1 MTSLETC
8 KALIFD
14 CYGTLIDWEVGMY
27 QNLDALWSQKTCPEP
42 DRLFK
47 VLGELETRIQGK
59 DEEMIYP
66 EVLELVYKELT
77 GHFRLWHDPE
87 AGKEFGDSV
96 GSWPAF
102 PDSAAALGKLRE
114 LGLKLFVLSNVDNES
129 FAITRK
135 KLETETKFDGVYTA
149 EDIGSY
155 KPDLRNFRYALDRL
169 DEDFNIS
176 PEQVIVVANSKF
188 HDISPAHRMGLK
200 AAWINRPEAIMG
212 VQGFEDIK
220 PDWTFGNMEEF
231 VDGLKSAKEEF

>member
-1 MTSLETC
+1 MASLETC

-27 QNLDALWSQKTCPEP
+27 QNLEALWSQKTCPDP

-47 VLGELETRIQGK
+47 ALGSLETRIQGK

-66 EVLELVYKELT
+66 EVLELVYTELT

-87 AGKEFGDSV
+87 AGKAFGDSV

-102 PDSAAALGKLRE
+102 PDSAAALGKLKE

-129 FAITRK
+129 FAVTRK
-135 KLETETKFDGVYTA
+135 QLETKTKFDGVYTA

-169 DEDFNIS
+169 EQDFGIS

-200 AAWINRPEAIMG
+200 AAWINRPDAIMG

-220 PDWTFGNMEEF
+220 PDWTFESMKQF
-231 VDGLKSAKEEF
+231 ADGLESAREGF